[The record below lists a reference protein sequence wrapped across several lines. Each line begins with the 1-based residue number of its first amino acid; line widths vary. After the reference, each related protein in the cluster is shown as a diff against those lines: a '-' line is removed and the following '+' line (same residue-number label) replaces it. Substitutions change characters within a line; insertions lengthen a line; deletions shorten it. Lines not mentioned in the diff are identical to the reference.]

1 MQIELNSL
9 SLPELADRL
18 EAMDDRRTPVG
29 WSPDDA
35 VVRASIERVIVDLIT
50 AVPVDGAP
58 ALTCDVAIAV
68 RSKEQTVDA
77 RIREI
82 RTGGI
87 YVATDARW
95 VRGTH
100 VEMHVQG
107 SGFDDHNVR
116 ARGVITRVDDGAILI
131 SVAEQPSEAHERR
144 LRRFL
149 MELLRHRAHT

>member
-1 MQIELNSL
+1 MQTELDSL

-29 WSPDDA
+29 WSPEDA
-35 VVRASIERVIVDLIT
+35 VERASIERVIVDLIS
-50 AVPVDGAP
+50 AAPVPGAP
-58 ALTCDVAIAV
+58 ALTSDVAIHI
-68 RSKEQTVDA
+68 RSKEQTIEA

-87 YVATDARW
+87 YVDTDAKW
-95 VRGTH
+95 VRNTH
-100 VEMHVQG
+100 VDMHIRG

-116 ARGVITRVDDGAILI
+116 ARGVITKVDDGAVLV
-131 SVAEQPSEAHERR
+131 SVSEQPSESHERR